1 MKIQSIF
8 LFLPCIASFFWFLS
22 YLLFA
27 SKGSINRKLAQFL
40 LVMSLFLLFTIL
52 SLKDDA
58 FMLLHFTLFKQVTAL
73 LLIPYF
79 IKYIKALQGTRPSGV
94 VYNVLSVAPYVQL
107 VVGIESVFSIG
118 YENAVG
124 VLVDSYTFQGPMF
137 PYLPDHSQMI
147 FYACYTYMFKTL
159 LLANFMLFSVNL
171 MKCAVSGVCNFR
183 QVLGFFFSHRK
194 APIRPIQFF
203 LALLLF
209 LIIVTALILGRD
221 NSLDTVFLT
230 ALGSFLVALFVSLI
244 AFVGAADNIDEYQSI
259 SGIMK
264 TVRFGKHE
272 EKAEEDTSEEDSSIS
287 QTNGSAGNQQKEEEI
302 YHISSTEKE
311 EALEKL
317 RESIAVKVE
326 KIIVEDELFRKHD
339 LTLAYA
345 ADKVGVF
352 KEELLDYINYKYDM
366 SFQNFINTLRIGY
379 AEKYLMTHDRVTQN
393 EIALEC
399 GFSGASSFNTAF
411 SKKNGVTPKIWKDR
425 QLELLKNQEA

>member
-1 MKIQSIF
+1 M
-8 LFLPCIASFFWFLS
+8 
-22 YLLFA
+22 
-27 SKGSINRKLAQFL
+27 
-40 LVMSLFLLFTIL
+40 
-52 SLKDDA
+52 
-58 FMLLHFTLFKQVTAL
+58 
-73 LLIPYF
+73 
-79 IKYIKALQGTRPSGV
+79 
-94 VYNVLSVAPYVQL
+94 
-107 VVGIESVFSIG
+107 
-118 YENAVG
+118 
-124 VLVDSYTFQGPMF
+124 
-137 PYLPDHSQMI
+137 
-147 FYACYTYMFKTL
+147 
-159 LLANFMLFSVNL
+159 
-171 MKCAVSGVCNFR
+171 
-183 QVLGFFFSHRK
+183 
-194 APIRPIQFF
+194 
-203 LALLLF
+203 
-209 LIIVTALILGRD
+209 
-221 NSLDTVFLT
+221 
-230 ALGSFLVALFVSLI
+230 ALFVSLI